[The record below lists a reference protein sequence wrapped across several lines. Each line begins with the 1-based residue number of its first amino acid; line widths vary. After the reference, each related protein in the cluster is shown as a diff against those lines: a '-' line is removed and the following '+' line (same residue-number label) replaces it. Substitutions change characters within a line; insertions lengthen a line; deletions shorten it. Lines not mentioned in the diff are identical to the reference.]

1 MLLARN
7 LGDVGYPLEN
17 ALFQWEEGWRGF
29 QALAGDPPARKRAD
43 RVVAAIRDELQR
55 RLGPTFRAGDLA
67 DLYGSGTDW
76 CQQVA
81 LEAEP
86 GFELDQS
93 TLADAAFWQYLRGAA
108 DFAGGRL
115 LALD

>member
-1 MLLARN
+1 M
-7 LGDVGYPLEN
+7 GYPLEN
-17 ALFQWEEGWRGF
+17 ALYQWEEGWRGY
-29 QALAGDPPARKRAD
+29 QALAGDPPLRRRAD
-43 RVVAAIRDELQR
+43 RVVAAVRDELQR

-67 DLYGSGTDW
+67 DLYGRGTDW

-81 LEAEP
+81 LEIDSDS
-86 GFELDQS
+86 ELDPP
-93 TLADAAFWQYLRGAA
+93 TLADAAFWLYLRGAA